1 MRHTPVTDSDIQ
13 CFNITKNL
21 RELYLD
27 CPSYLRSQPSNNC
40 NQLCDLRRDVWC
52 GQPIRDLQL
61 PHVIQ
66 QPNALDQPANNI
78 IPHEN
83 NRASFDLVVVLP
95 NSAQRQNNPENGERA
110 GEPVAQIQHHRELPR
125 NDIRQLNFYLNRHN
139 ILPYY
144 GITDRGI
151 LSYGRIRPQVNQ
163 NLVYIRAAGVEERPE
178 HTSLE
183 VLYIRNYEKISNA
196 SLEHLAHCS
205 PKLKLLDVSGTSVT
219 KDGIAK
225 FKLLKTQ
232 CNVVS
237 DFEFESE

>member
-1 MRHTPVTDSDIQ
+1 MRNTPVTDSDIQ

-27 CPSYLRSQPSNNC
+27 CPTYLRNIQLSNTNRSGDDNQNNVPPSPPPIAPEQPVNN
-40 NQLCDLRRDVWC
+40 L
-52 GQPIRDLQL
+52 
-61 PHVIQ
+61 
-66 QPNALDQPANNI
+66 

-83 NRASFDLVVVLP
+83 NRPIPNFDLVVVLP
-95 NSAQRQNNPENGERA
+95 NSAQRQNNPDNGERI
-110 GEPVAQIQHHRELPR
+110 EPVVQVQQRQREVLAR
-125 NDIRQLNFYLNRHN
+125 NVRDDGSVLNLYLYRHN
-139 ILPYY
+139 MYPYY
-144 GITDRGI
+144 AISDRGI
-151 LSYGRIRPQVNQ
+151 LSYGRVRPQVNQ

-183 VLYIRNYEKISNA
+183 VLYIRNYEKITNA

-219 KDGIAK
+219 KDGVLQ

-232 CNVVS
+232 CKVIS
-237 DFEFESE
+237 DFELDDD